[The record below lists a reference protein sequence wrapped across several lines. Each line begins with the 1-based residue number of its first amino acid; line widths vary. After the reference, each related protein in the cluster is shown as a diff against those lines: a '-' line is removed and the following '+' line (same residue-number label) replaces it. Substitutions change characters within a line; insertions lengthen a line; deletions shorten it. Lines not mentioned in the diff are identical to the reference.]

1 MALPTIPEYI
11 TVHLGDP
18 DDRSAPNVTVPFI
31 DYIKNV
37 ASSEIYPTWPESAL
51 RANMYAQISY
61 ALNRVFS
68 EWYPSRGYDFD
79 ITSVTAYDQK
89 YIDGRDIYESVSR
102 IADDIFN
109 DYIVREG
116 NVQPLFAQYC
126 NGTTVTCDGL
136 SQWGTVT
143 LAEEGLVPYEILQY
157 YYGDD
162 ISIVFNAPT
171 APALPSY
178 PGYPLRLGSFGED
191 TRTIQRQ
198 LNRIGR
204 NYPAVSPRLREDG
217 LFDVNTELAV
227 KNFQSVF
234 NLLPDGI
241 VGKSTWY
248 RIKSI
253 FNAVKG
259 IAELQS
265 EGLTPGE
272 VERIFPRQLS
282 EGDTG
287 IGVRT
292 VQYYLSLVAYF
303 DNTIPSPPYNGV
315 FGASTRRSVEAFQRS
330 EGLDPDGVVGRDT
343 WNALVRRYDELL
355 ASLPQSVGSEE
366 AELAYPGRFLSEG
379 QNGPDVERLQRL
391 INRAAEKNS
400 FIPSV
405 TVDGNYGNRTTE
417 AVRAVQRE
425 SGLDPSGVTGPVTWA
440 RIAALSEG

>member
-178 PGYPLRLGSFGED
+178 PGYPLRLGSFSED

-379 QNGPDVERLQRL
+379 QDGPDVERLQRL

-405 TVDGNYGNRTTE
+405 TVDGNYGNRTAE